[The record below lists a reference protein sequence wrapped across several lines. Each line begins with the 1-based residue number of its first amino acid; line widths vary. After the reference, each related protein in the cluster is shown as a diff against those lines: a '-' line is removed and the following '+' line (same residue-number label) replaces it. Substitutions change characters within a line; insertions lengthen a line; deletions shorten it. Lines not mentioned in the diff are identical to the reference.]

1 MAGPRRGGGGGRG
14 PRRGGGGGRGGAGER
29 SGPPGGERGGGGW
42 RPDDRP
48 DGGGRG
54 RDGGRS
60 QGRSGRPGTPRQP
73 PPPRPPP
80 PPAPTPKT
88 TAELQAS
95 ARSLP
100 IYEHE
105 ALIIDTIRRHRVVV
119 VEGPTGSGKTT
130 QLPRMLLHTD
140 FTEHGQIGVTQP
152 RRIAAVSVSWRI
164 AAEEGTTL
172 GQEVGYAI
180 RFDDITSPQTR
191 IKVMTDGLLL
201 QEVRSDPLF
210 SAYSVIMVDEA
221 HERTLNIDFTLGLL
235 HRALQRR
242 DDLHVIV
249 SSATIAPETFQEF
262 FADVAGEVPLLSI
275 GARTFPVKLT
285 HRPPVSDHPGDTEE
299 AFAEEVLRIHR
310 SGEPG
315 HILGFLT
322 GEGMI
327 HGVEDAILRRH
338 PGRDLLLLP
347 LYGRLT
353 REEQE
358 RVFFEFPGQR
368 KVVLATNIA
377 ETSITIPDVRF
388 VIDTGLAK
396 VPRVSSRTGITT
408 LLEEGISQASAAQRA
423 GRAGRTAPG
432 EAIRLYDAR
441 ELERRPL
448 YTDEEIRRLDLADVA
463 LRLIDHGVRDLEA
476 FPFPTPPPQKK
487 LEAALAK
494 LRLMGAIDR
503 ERGLTRIG
511 ERMVHFPLEPAL
523 SRMIV
528 EAADRFPKVVDEV
541 LVVCAFLSGRPP
553 YLFPAGEEVEA
564 RDGHRALHHPL
575 GDAVTAVE
583 AWNRWRQARDPEAF
597 CKRHYLDPHAMAFI
611 DKTHTQ
617 LVDIAQRMGIEVDH
631 GGDVSGIVRSLA
643 AGYADRIL
651 VSREGRGYEGPGD
664 DRIHIHPS
672 SALFGD
678 RHRYVVATEIVEA
691 RRTYARQVSALR
703 PEWIADLDPDVARSV
718 GIRPKK
724 SRDAGGAVDPA
735 TLPVSITLGSVTL
748 PVTLVRGEPR
758 IDVPVEAIGELIGA
772 PTDAL
777 PARALTW
784 RARISNRYHHFLP
797 GTPLGTLLA
806 LLPYLP
812 LPGPDERLQ
821 RESIEGVLLEADRNL
836 HGIALH
842 LDRLLAPML
851 PERGKRPGWLALV
864 ANGGGGYWYEVMGD
878 FPDALETTVSAL
890 EDLAETIPAADPLEA
905 RIDAL
910 AAGLDE
916 PRQAIEQVLAAGR
929 AGRKGR

>member
-1 MAGPRRGGGGGRG
+1 M
-14 PRRGGGGGRGGAGER
+14 
-29 SGPPGGERGGGGW
+29 
-42 RPDDRP
+42 
-48 DGGGRG
+48 
-54 RDGGRS
+54 
-60 QGRSGRPGTPRQP
+60 
-73 PPPRPPP
+73 PRPPP
-80 PPAPTPKT
+80 PPPPPPQSVE
-88 TAELQAS
+88 ELQAA
-95 ARSLP
+95 ARTLP

-105 ALIIDTIRRHRVVV
+105 AHIIDTIRRSRVVV

-130 QLPRMLLHTD
+130 QLPRILLHAGLA
-140 FTEHGQIGVTQP
+140 EHGQIGVTQP

-164 AAEEGTTL
+164 AAEEGVTL
-172 GQEVGYAI
+172 GEEVGYAI
-180 RFDDITSPQTR
+180 RFDDITTPSTR

-221 HERTLNIDFTLGLL
+221 HERTLNIDVTLGLL
-235 HRALQRR
+235 RQAIERR
-242 DDLHVIV
+242 DDLRVIV
-249 SSATIAPETFQEF
+249 SSATIAPEMFQEF
-262 FADVAGEVPLLSI
+262 FKDVAGEVPLLSI
-275 GARTFPVKLT
+275 GGRTFPVT
-285 HRPPVSDHPGDTEE
+285 ISHRPPVSDHPGDLEE
-299 AFAEEVLRIHR
+299 SCAEEVMRIHR
-310 SGEPG
+310 SGAPG

-327 HGVEDAILRRH
+327 HGVEDAILRRN
-338 PGRDLLLLP
+338 PGSDLLVLP

-358 RVFFEFPGQR
+358 RVFLDFPGKR

-396 VPRVSSRTGITT
+396 VPRVSARTGITT
-408 LLEEGISQASAAQRA
+408 LLEEGISKASAAQRA

-441 ELERRPL
+441 ELERRPDF
-448 YTDEEIRRLDLADVA
+448 TDEEIRRLDLADVV
-463 LRLIDHGVRDLEA
+463 LRLIDHGIRDLES
-476 FPFPTPPPQKK
+476 FPFPTPPPRKK
-487 LEAALAK
+487 LEAAIAK
-494 LRLMGAIDR
+494 LTLLSAIDR
-503 ERGLTRIG
+503 DRHLTPIG
-511 ERMVHFPLEPAL
+511 ERMVHFPLDPSL

-528 EAADRFPKVVDEV
+528 EAADRYPKVVDEV
-541 LVVCAFLSGRPP
+541 LVVCAFMSGRPP

-583 AWNRWRQARDPEAF
+583 AWHRWRTARDPEAF
-597 CKRHYLDPHAMAFI
+597 CKQHYLDHHAMGFI
-611 DKTHTQ
+611 QKTHTQ
-617 LVDIAQRMGIEVDH
+617 LVEIAERMGIAVEH

-651 VSREGRGYEGPGD
+651 VSTDGRGYEGPGD

-672 SALFGD
+672 SSLFGA

-691 RRTYARQVSALR
+691 RRTYARQVSSLK
-703 PEWIADLDPDVARSV
+703 PEWIAELDPDVARSV

-724 SRDAGGAVDPA
+724 GRDPSGAIDPA
-735 TLPVSITLGSVTL
+735 TLPVSLTVGSVIIPITLI
-748 PVTLVRGEPR
+748 RGEPR
-758 IDVPVEAIGELIGA
+758 LDIPVESVSALIGA
-772 PTDAL
+772 STADL
-777 PARALTW
+777 PARALSW
-784 RARISNRYHHFLP
+784 RTRVSTNFHHFLP

-806 LLPYLP
+806 LLPYVP
-812 LPGPDERLQ
+812 LPGPDERLE

-836 HGIALH
+836 HGIARH

-864 ANGGGGYWYEVMGD
+864 ANGGGGYWYEVMSD
-878 FPDALETTVSAL
+878 FPDALQTTVAAL
-890 EDLAETIPAADPLEA
+890 EDLAQTVPAADPLEA

-910 AAGLDE
+910 AAGLAE
-916 PRQAIEQVLAAGR
+916 PRDAIDRLMASAKPHK
-929 AGRKGR
+929 KGR

>member
-1 MAGPRRGGGGGRG
+1 M
-14 PRRGGGGGRGGAGER
+14 
-29 SGPPGGERGGGGW
+29 
-42 RPDDRP
+42 
-48 DGGGRG
+48 
-54 RDGGRS
+54 
-60 QGRSGRPGTPRQP
+60 
-73 PPPRPPP
+73 PRPPP
-80 PPAPTPKT
+80 PPPPPQQSV
-88 TAELQAS
+88 AELQAA
-95 ARSLP
+95 ARGLP

-105 ALIIDTIRRHRVVV
+105 AHIIDTIRDHRVVV

-130 QLPRMLLHTD
+130 QLPRILLHAGLA
-140 FTEHGQIGVTQP
+140 EHGQIGVTQP

-164 AAEEGTTL
+164 AAEEGITL

-180 RFDDITSPQTR
+180 RFDDITTPSTR

-221 HERTLNIDFTLGLL
+221 HERTLNIDVTLGLL
-235 HRALQRR
+235 RQALERR
-242 DDLHVIV
+242 DDLRVIV
-249 SSATIAPETFQEF
+249 SSATIAPEMFQDF
-262 FADVAGEVPLLSI
+262 FTGVVGEVPLLSI
-275 GARTFPVKLT
+275 GGRTFPVT
-285 HRPPVSDHPGDTEE
+285 ISHRPPVSDHPGDIEE
-299 AFAEEVLRIHR
+299 GCAEEVMRIHR
-310 SGEPG
+310 SGAPG

-327 HGVEDAILRRH
+327 HGVEDAILRRN
-338 PGRDLLLLP
+338 PGSDLLVLP

-358 RVFFEFPGQR
+358 RVFLEFPGKR

-396 VPRVSSRTGITT
+396 VPRVSARTGITT
-408 LLEEGISQASAAQRA
+408 LLEEGISKASAAQRA

-441 ELERRPL
+441 ELERRPDF
-448 YTDEEIRRLDLADVA
+448 TDEEIRRLDLADVA
-463 LRLIDHGVRDLEA
+463 LRLIDHGIRDLES
-476 FPFPTPPPQKK
+476 FPFPTPPPRRK
-487 LEAALAK
+487 LEAAITK
-494 LRLMGAIDR
+494 LVLLGAIDR
-503 ERGLTRIG
+503 QRRLTAIG
-511 ERMVHFPLEPAL
+511 ERMVHFPLDPSL

-528 EAADRFPKVVDEV
+528 EAADHFPKVVDEV

-575 GDAVTAVE
+575 GDAVSAVE
-583 AWNRWRQARDPEAF
+583 AWHRWRTARDPEAF
-597 CKRHYLDPHAMAFI
+597 CKQHYLDHHAMSFI
-611 DKTHTQ
+611 QKTHTQ
-617 LVDIAQRMGIEVDH
+617 LVEIAERMSIEIGQ
-631 GGDVSGIVRSLA
+631 GGDVSGIVRALA

-651 VSREGRGYEGPGD
+651 VSTDGRGYEGPGD

-672 SALFGD
+672 SSLFGA

-691 RRTYARQVSALR
+691 RRTYARQVSSLR
-703 PEWIADLDPDVARSV
+703 PEWIAELDPDIARSV

-724 SRDAGGAVDPA
+724 GRDPSGAIDPA
-735 TLPVSITLGSVTL
+735 TLPVSVTVGSVVI

-758 IDVPVEAIGELIGA
+758 LDIPVESVSALIGA
-772 PTDAL
+772 STDEL
-777 PARALTW
+777 PARALSW
-784 RARISNRYHHFLP
+784 RARVSSKHHHFLP

-806 LLPYLP
+806 LLPYVP
-812 LPGPDERLQ
+812 LPGPDERLG

-836 HGIALH
+836 HGIARH
-842 LDRLLAPML
+842 LDRLLVPML

-864 ANGGGGYWYEVMGD
+864 ANGGGGYWYEVMSD
-878 FPDALETTVSAL
+878 FPDALQTTVAAL
-890 EDLAETIPAADPLEA
+890 EDLAQTLPAADPLEV

-910 AAGLDE
+910 AAGLAE
-916 PRQAIEQVLAAGR
+916 PRDAVEGIMAATKPHK
-929 AGRKGR
+929 KGR